1 VPQIG
6 WSAAILLRVIRLP
19 RFPDV
24 QRVFLFGSVLH
35 PGRLRSTSDVDVAIE
50 GKLDAQE
57 YFTLWR
63 ELERAA
69 PGWLIDLVEL
79 GRDLHFAALA
89 RERGELI
96 YGHRF
101 RHLFRSAYRL
111 RLDAERLALVYKR
124 AQILEQIPPSLRS
137 PFPVSPRPLVTPSPP
152 LLVPRWWGCCA
163 STIRSLKQCG
173 KAY

>member
-1 VPQIG
+1 MSSNGEITLDV
-6 WSAAILLRVIRLP
+6 AACRAHLRVRHEREHQAREQRRQAALKALRIAARSVLP

-35 PGRLRSTSDVDVAIE
+35 PGGLHSTSDVDVAIE

-79 GRDLHFAALA
+79 GRDLRFAALV

-96 YGHRF
+96 YGDPD
-101 RHLFRSAYRL
+101 S
-111 RLDAERLALVYKR
+111 DAESGH
-124 AQILEQIPPSLRS
+124 Q
-137 PFPVSPRPLVTPSPP
+137 
-152 LLVPRWWGCCA
+152 G
-163 STIRSLKQCG
+163 
-173 KAY
+173 

>member
-1 VPQIG
+1 
-6 WSAAILLRVIRLP
+6 LP

-24 QRVFLFGSVLH
+24 QRAFLFGSVLH
-35 PGRLRSTSDVDVAIE
+35 PGGLRSTSDIDVAVE

-79 GRDLHFAALA
+79 GRNLRFAALV

-96 YGHRF
+96 YGYPDSDVESGR
-101 RHLFRSAYRL
+101 
-111 RLDAERLALVYKR
+111 
-124 AQILEQIPPSLRS
+124 Q
-137 PFPVSPRPLVTPSPP
+137 
-152 LLVPRWWGCCA
+152 G
-163 STIRSLKQCG
+163 
-173 KAY
+173 